1 MPFRLGCNWRW
12 SPLGGLTPGQEPPPP
27 PFPHPPWLQ
36 AHFTAAA
43 NLLSLYNLA
52 VTLGGPAAL
61 EELRRERVD
70 RVLGLQGAYDPAWL
84 AAQPLTPLQQ

>member
-1 MPFRLGCNWRW
+1 M
-12 SPLGGLTPGQEPPPP
+12 EPAGRSYTRPRTPPP